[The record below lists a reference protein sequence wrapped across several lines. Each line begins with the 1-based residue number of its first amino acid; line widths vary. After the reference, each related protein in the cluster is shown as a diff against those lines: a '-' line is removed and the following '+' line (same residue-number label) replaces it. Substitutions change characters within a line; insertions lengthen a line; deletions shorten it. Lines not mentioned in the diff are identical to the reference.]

1 METISEI
8 DKKKL
13 IEMAYNEL
21 IEETEQE
28 IKRLKKEYE
37 LIEVARIKKEM
48 LLLTNLMKE
57 DEKEIYKN
65 KTDDKLLNSDI
76 KCQQKRLIELQSAKR
91 YLLSQEY

>member
-37 LIEVARIKKEM
+37 LH
-48 LLLTNLMKE
+48 
-57 DEKEIYKN
+57 EKIFSK
-65 KTDDKLLNSDI
+65 
-76 KCQQKRLIELQSAKR
+76 
-91 YLLSQEY
+91 

>member
-57 DEKEIYKN
+57 DEKEIYMK
-65 KTDDKLLNSDI
+65 
-76 KCQQKRLIELQSAKR
+76 IE
-91 YLLSQEY
+91 QEELRCNN

>member
-1 METISEI
+1 MIMICFKRIYFPFVEYKNKREVNNMETISEI

-37 LIEVARIKKEM
+37 LH
-48 LLLTNLMKE
+48 
-57 DEKEIYKN
+57 EKIFSK
-65 KTDDKLLNSDI
+65 
-76 KCQQKRLIELQSAKR
+76 
-91 YLLSQEY
+91 

>member
-65 KTDDKLLNSDI
+65 KTDDKL
-76 KCQQKRLIELQSAKR
+76 
-91 YLLSQEY
+91 